1 MYSLEWG
8 HTPCLET
15 MCNFAALERFSI
27 KKVNPIQRFTTLFLL
42 IFFGSY
48 IEGREIRCAVVESA
62 ATGELKAL
70 SCIEYKVRENDI
82 RRTEDKLDCNEKGL
96 PVGKY
101 CRYMSLILSTTPV
114 LTYVLRSHIFRA
126 HFQVNWVPSS
136 EIF

>member
-1 MYSLEWG
+1 
-8 HTPCLET
+8 

-27 KKVNPIQRFTTLFLL
+27 KKVNPIQRFITLFLL
-42 IFFGSY
+42 IFFGRY
-48 IEGREIRCAVVESA
+48 VEGREIRCAVVKSA